1 MFFHVIRK
9 VYSVGGVVA
18 AKARRKVTS
27 WLQLTIDQARAG
39 SVWVGEHEMS
49 DASG

>member
-1 MFFHVIRK
+1 MFFHVI
-9 VYSVGGVVA
+9 VWGGVVG

-27 WLQLTIDQARAG
+27 WLQLMVDRGRAG